1 MRPEIDKVGGIRG
14 FASATALTRRDLVLK
29 QSSAKLPIIMKLITR
44 EHSPETWKLV
54 IAQGSREA
62 RLYTLPCTIGVM
74 LLLGLSCDM
83 LDKKEA
89 V

>member
-54 IAQGSREA
+54 IAQGA